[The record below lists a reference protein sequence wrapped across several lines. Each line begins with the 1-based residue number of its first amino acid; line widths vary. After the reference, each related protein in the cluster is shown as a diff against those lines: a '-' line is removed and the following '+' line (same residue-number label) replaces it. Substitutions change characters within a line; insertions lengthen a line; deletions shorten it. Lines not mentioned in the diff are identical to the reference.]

1 MLYFNSIDDPLV
13 VKNNIYDILKK
24 KINDSDSDYYS
35 KIDYK
40 ENLSKIIEC
49 NVNKITTK
57 KKKIRKIKKY
67 NYK

>member
-13 VKNNIYDILKK
+13 VKNNIYDILKNK
-24 KINDSDSDYYS
+24 FSDSDSDYYS

-49 NVNKITTK
+49 NVNKKTK
-57 KKKIRKIKKY
+57 KKK
-67 NYK
+67 N

>member
-13 VKNNIYDILKK
+13 VKNNIYDILKIK
-24 KINDSDSDYYS
+24 NSDSDYYS

-49 NVNKITTK
+49 NVNKNKNK
-57 KKKIRKIKKY
+57 KKKIKKIKKFNY
-67 NYK
+67 NN